1 MQPAIAA
8 STICAAAFV
17 TIAALAAAQTKED
30 DAQFVPT

>member
-1 MQPAIAA
+1 MPTTTRA
-8 STICAAAFV
+8 ICAAAFV